1 MTDPIADMLTR
12 IRNAQMVKK
21 SVVIMPF
28 SKLKF
33 NILTL
38 MAREGWIGSVKR
50 IEPAD
55 GKADISKSKKT
66 DTERL
71 NRFAEL
77 QVKIKYLDDG
87 RQPKITSLKRISKP
101 GGRVY
106 VDKEHIPFVLNG
118 RGLAVISTSQGLLT
132 DKAARKG
139 KVGGEVICEVY

>member
-38 MAREGWIGSVKR
+38 MAKEGWIGSVKH
-50 IEPAD
+50 IEPSD
-55 GKADISKSKKT
+55 GKADVGKSKKT
-66 DTERL
+66 DMDSP

-77 QVKIKYLDDG
+77 QVKIKYSDNG
-87 RQPKITSLKRISKP
+87 QPKITSLRRVSKP

-106 VDKEHIPFVLNG
+106 VDREHLPFVLNG
-118 RGLAVISTSQGLLT
+118 RGLAIISTSQGLLT
-132 DKAARKG
+132 DKDARKS
-139 KVGGEVICEVY
+139 KVGGEVICEIY